1 VPSEGPGAQLEQ
13 QAAAEP
19 PHPAAAQ
26 EKPRPV
32 VPKKGTVADAVRL
45 LALNRVD
52 DAIMALYAA
61 RRQAPRSPDAA
72 LLLGHAYFRKLW
84 RADGL
89 REYGVAINLHRAYR
103 TNRTLQK
110 NAIAALDSSSFR
122 AAHALLREQVGLAGL
137 DELRVAARSGRTPV
151 VQRRAG
157 KLLGELSHPL
167 KRRR

>member
-1 VPSEGPGAQLEQ
+1 
-13 QAAAEP
+13 
-19 PHPAAAQ
+19 
-26 EKPRPV
+26 V
-32 VPKKGTVADAVRL
+32 VPKKGTIADAWRL
-45 LALNRVD
+45 LGINRVD
-52 DAIMALYAA
+52 EAIMALYAA
-61 RRQAPRSPDAA
+61 RRQAPHSPEAA

-110 NAIAALDSSSFR
+110 NAIGALDSSSFR
-122 AAHALLREQVGLAGL
+122 AAHALLRDQVGPAGI
-137 DELRVAARSGRTPV
+137 DELRVATRSGRTPV

-157 KLLGELSHPL
+157 KLLLELSHP